1 MPTMIPTRKSPH
13 SYLGVN
19 DGASGVGVLLEIAR
33 QIQKEQPALGI
44 DIVFLIR
51 RIMEFLNFMTVDTNK
66 TLGALVHNTGHVPHM
81 FRTIMHA
88 MESCWIW

>member
-1 MPTMIPTRKSPH
+1 M
-13 SYLGVN
+13 N

-44 DIVFLIR
+44 DIVFSIR
-51 RIMEFLNFMTVDTNK
+51 RIMEFPNFMTASTNR
-66 TLGALVHNTGHVPHM
+66 TLGVLDHNTGHVPHM